1 MNAVPESQISPAIVA
16 ALIAGV
22 TSLVVTLLTQFFNLF
37 SGPRIERL
45 RSELTGQIES
55 TRAELTDINSSRSA
69 RRDYEYDARKRL
81 YAEIEPLLFQLF
93 EMAEQSYFRVINLA
107 RSARLGALGTDETS
121 WLRADGYYLISSMY
135 YMVLPAVIYRL
146 IRNRM
151 TFIDLDLDEQIT
163 AKYYLTKIYAF
174 SLTDDFILAQINPRL
189 DYDPNNKDWSNLVAA
204 DPARYRRQGLV
215 LGDMEALL
223 DQLIKKDEKGTRAMT
238 FAEFESELSKEQ
250 VSEPLSELRKLFLK
264 FNPTTKPVFA
274 RMLLIQGCLS
284 NLILES
290 YELQGTAEL
299 RRSIERFV
307 ESDEFGKSF
316 AWADEQDVSREDR
329 DLVRDYLT
337 VRLSWIPERGKR
349 QGMLT

>member
-1 MNAVPESQISPAIVA
+1 VNAVPEPQISPAVVA

-22 TSLVVTLLTQFFNLF
+22 TSLMVTLFTQFFNLF

-45 RSELTGQIES
+45 RSDLTAQIES

-93 EMAEQSYFRVINLA
+93 EMAEQSYFRVISLA
-107 RSARLGALGTDETS
+107 RSARLGALTSDESS
-121 WLRADGYYLISSMY
+121 WLGANGYYLISSMY

-146 IRNRM
+146 IRSRM

-174 SLTDDFILAQINPRL
+174 SLTDDFVLAQTKPTL
-189 DYDPNNKDWSNLVAA
+189 DYDPNDKNWKKLIATT
-204 DPARYRRQGLV
+204 PARYQRQGLV

-223 DQLIKKDEKGTRAMT
+223 DQMIKKDEKGTRAMT
-238 FAEFESELSKEQ
+238 FAEFESELSKDQ
-250 VSEPLSELRKLFLK
+250 VSESLSELRKLFLR
-264 FNPTTKPVFA
+264 FNPATQPVFA
-274 RMLLIQGCLS
+274 RMLLVQGCLS

-290 YELQGTAEL
+290 YELQGTVEL

-316 AWADEQDVSREDR
+316 AWTEGQEISREDR

>member
-1 MNAVPESQISPAIVA
+1 MSAAPETQISPAIIA
-16 ALIAGV
+16 ALIAGGV
-22 TSLVVTLLTQFFNLF
+22 SVVVTLLTQFFNVF

-45 RSELTGQIES
+45 RSELTAQIES
-55 TRAELTDINSSRSA
+55 TRAELTDINASRSA

-81 YAEIEPLLFQLF
+81 YDEIEPLLFQLF
-93 EMAEQSYFRVINLA
+93 EMAEQSYFRVISLA
-107 RSARLGALGTDETS
+107 RSARQGALSSDEAS
-121 WLRADGYYLISSMY
+121 WLRSDGYYLISSMY

-146 IRNRM
+146 IRSRM

-174 SLTDDFILAQINPRL
+174 SFTDDFVLAKSEPVL
-189 DYDPNNKDWSNLVAA
+189 AYDPNNKNWKRLIAA
-204 DPARYRRQGLV
+204 DPAQYQRQGLV

-223 DQLIKKDEKGTRAMT
+223 DQLIKKDDKSTRAMT
-238 FAEFESELSKEQ
+238 FAEFESELSKDQ
-250 VSEPLSELRKLFLK
+250 VSEPLRELRQLFLR
-264 FNPTTKPVFA
+264 FNPATRPVFA

-290 YELQGTAEL
+290 FEIRGTAEL
-299 RRSIERFV
+299 GRSIERFV

-316 AWADEQDVSREDR
+316 AWGEQDISREDR

-349 QGMLT
+349 RDMLS